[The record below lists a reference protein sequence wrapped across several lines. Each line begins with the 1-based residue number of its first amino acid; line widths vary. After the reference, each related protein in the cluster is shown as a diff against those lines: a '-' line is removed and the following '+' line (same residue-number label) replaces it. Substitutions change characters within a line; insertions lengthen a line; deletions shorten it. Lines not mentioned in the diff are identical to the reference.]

1 MTGYLLSPAAQTDLG
16 QIWEYTAE
24 LVRQRWSMPGTLLS
38 LAKQPLHMTPGEIR
52 VLAVAGASTACIGG
66 FVAAAISDYWSR
78 RTVMLL
84 GVATINFFTLLIPL
98 VQSGEQLIIVRP
110 WRGSQPTHRMPQP
123 TQPSSRIAASSASS
137 CPPWLASTDA
147 ISER

>member
-1 MTGYLLSPAAQTDLG
+1 M
-16 QIWEYTAE
+16 
-24 LVRQRWSMPGTLLS
+24 
-38 LAKQPLHMTPGEIR
+38 
-52 VLAVAGASTACIGG
+52 LAVAGASTACIGG
-66 FVAAAISDYWSR
+66 FVAVAISDYWSR

-84 GVATINFFTLLIPL
+84 GVAPINFFTLLIPL

-137 CPPWLASTDA
+137 CPPWLSSTDA